1 MNTQGKGRWN
11 GGPWR
16 RRQALIRALA
26 ALSAIALAF
35 GLMGVAPAQAGPPVW
50 RDEFNTES
58 LDPAWFW
65 LNENPDGW
73 RFTEPR
79 GFLQIDTSAHPTGGE
94 NLLLRSG
101 ALGNFTIETRVLFAP
116 GSNFQFAGLVVYQD
130 QANFLQLGRAFCDV
144 PDVCVGNGIYFD
156 YIRDGD
162 LVDGNF
168 ATATGQTLGE
178 AYLRL
183 ELRGRRITAFY
194 SANGEDWQRIGRHEV
209 PPSFQV
215 NGVGLTSSQN
225 YFGEAIPADFDYF
238 SLTGQPQPSSP
249 FVGHWE
255 AIDVDASDIRLTIG
269 GPPSGPFR
277 ITWTESYISFCVGEA
292 GIVRGTG
299 WLNDADPHLL
309 EADLHLECFT
319 TGAQLDF
326 HVTWRYDLPTD
337 TISWTDWNGVIIT
350 WHRPGRPLPAP
361 ALFLRVNYG
370 HDWVESFYEAG
381 HVVRITVTDA
391 DGNAKATAQMYTQP
405 RPEWGGEPGFH
416 TEPDTW
422 AEPGQPD
429 IQPDDWVIG
438 EVLDNGQVA
447 RVQIGDIHG
456 AVDFGTDSITG
467 TIDAEWIEGRV
478 PVECLAWGSGADL
491 PNKDGGAILTNGSD
505 GYACAWNPE
514 NEWDVQAWQDIGVG
528 YSTPEGH
535 WVANAFHAEQWVMA
549 FSADLP
555 ADFWPEGDHIYYF
568 MSTGGDTT
576 DPVHMLVS
584 RAVDGGQTPIYVRF
598 VLLRP
603 FRQRAW
609 TGASCEDV
617 QAVHPQQ
624 PTRFVWGEVNP
635 VSMSYEEVQTYFSS
649 ISVFAYP
656 DGDTRRSAELVA
668 GAILPYPAEWPDP
681 YVCTLTEHD

>member
-1 MNTQGKGRWN
+1 MRAFGVLG
-11 GGPWR
+11 
-16 RRQALIRALA
+16 AVALA
-26 ALSAIALAF
+26 L
-35 GLMGVAPAQAGPPVW
+35 GLMATSSAQAGPPVW
-50 RDEFNTES
+50 RDEFDSE
-58 LDPAWFW
+58 LPDPAWFW
-65 LNENPDGW
+65 VNENPDGW
-73 RFTEPR
+73 SLITDPP
-79 GFLQIDTSAHPTGGE
+79 GFLRISTSPYPTGGE

-101 ALGNFTIETRVLFAP
+101 AQGNFTIETRVLFEPLA
-116 GSNFQFAGLVVYQD
+116 NFQFAGLVVYQD
-130 QANFLQLGRAFCDV
+130 QGNFLQFGRAVCDLAV
-144 PDVCVGNGIYFD
+144 VCVGNGVYFD
-156 YIRDGD
+156 RMHDGG
-162 LVDGNF
+162 LIGSNF
-168 ATATGQTLGE
+168 ATATVAPNE
-178 AYLRL
+178 AFLRL
-183 ELRGRRITAFY
+183 ERRGRNLVAFY
-194 SANGEDWQRIGRHEV
+194 SEDGTQWREIGRHRV
-209 PPSFQV
+209 PASFQV
-215 NGVGLTSSQN
+215 NAVGLTSSQD
-225 YFGEAIPADFDYF
+225 YSGLRVPADFDYF
-238 SLTGQPQPSSP
+238 SFTGQPYPTSP
-249 FVGHWE
+249 FKGHWQ

-277 ITWTESYISFCVGEA
+277 ITWTESYISFCDGEA

-319 TGAQLDF
+319 TGAQWDF

-391 DGNAKATAQMYTQP
+391 DGNPKATAQMYTQP
-405 RPEWGGEPGFH
+405 RPDWGGEPGFH

-447 RVQIGDIHG
+447 RVHIGDIHG

-555 ADFWPEGDHIYYF
+555 AGFWPEGRYTYYF

-576 DPVHMLVS
+576 YPAGVTLVS
-584 RAVDGGQTPIYVRF
+584 SALDGGQTPIYQDF

-603 FRQRAW
+603 FRQIAW
-609 TGASCEDV
+609 TGESCEDV
-617 QAVHPQQ
+617 HVVHPQQ

-635 VSMSYEEVQTYFSS
+635 VSMSYEEVQAYFSS
-649 ISVFAYP
+649 ISVFANW
-656 DGDTRRSAELVA
+656 DGDTSGSVELEA